1 MWTGKKPN
9 NSHLRIFGCSA
20 YGHIRQDK
28 LQAKTKKCV
37 LLGYPEGTKGYRLW
51 CIEPGEE
58 GCIISR
64 DVVFNETRMP
74 LLEKKSEAT
83 EKDPL
88 NSPNIELKVEFD
100 LSQTDTDGDSEPEE
114 NENSETQKESTND
127 YQPLRERQKR
137 TIKPPTRL
145 GYADIIAYAL
155 KIVEEPD
162 TSEPG
167 TYREAIS

>member
-1 MWTGKKPN
+1 MLRSLGLERNFWGEAVKTASYQINRCPSTALQFKTPQEMWTGKKPN

-100 LSQTDTDGDSEPEE
+100 LSQTDTDGD
-114 NENSETQKESTND
+114 
-127 YQPLRERQKR
+127 
-137 TIKPPTRL
+137 
-145 GYADIIAYAL
+145 
-155 KIVEEPD
+155 
-162 TSEPG
+162 
-167 TYREAIS
+167 